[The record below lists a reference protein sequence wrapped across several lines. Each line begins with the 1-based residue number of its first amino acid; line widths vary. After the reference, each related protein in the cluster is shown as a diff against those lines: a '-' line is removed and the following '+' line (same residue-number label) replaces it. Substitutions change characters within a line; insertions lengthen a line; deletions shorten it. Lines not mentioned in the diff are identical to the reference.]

1 MFFILEV
8 AFLII
13 YTPHPRERVF
23 SVYGLLLSFFSA
35 PFLTIIS
42 ATFWTGLVSNAFSIC
57 APLAKWQIQF
67 RSVPH
72 WHGDKFNFDL
82 CPTGMVTNSIS
93 IFAPL
98 AWWQFQF
105 WSLPNCF
112 CVRSQTW
119 APTTLVSKPN
129 FNLSLDFTR
138 SGDPPAR
145 FPRHEDAHT
154 PYTQMHMHTPSHTDH
169 THRYTCTHTQSR
181 THTHTHT
188 QLWFG
193 ALEPSI
199 GIQLV

>member
-1 MFFILEV
+1 MFFILQV

-82 CPTGMVTNSIS
+82 CPTGMVTIS
-93 IFAPL
+93 TLIIAPL
-98 AWWQFQF
+98 LLCQIPDLSPNYFGVKTKFQ
-105 WSLPNCF
+105 SEPGLHS
-112 CVRSQTW
+112 VR
-119 APTTLVSKPN
+119 
-129 FNLSLDFTR
+129 
-138 SGDPPAR
+138 GPPST
-145 FPRHEDAHT
+145 FPSSRGRTYTVHTDAHAHT
-154 PYTQMHMHTPSHTDH
+154 LAHRPHTQVHMHTHTI
-169 THRYTCTHTQSR
+169 

-188 QLWFG
+188 HNYDLG
-193 ALEPSI
+193 P
-199 GIQLV
+199 